1 MKKLMASVLAAGM
14 VLSLAGCGSTGS
26 STAASTSSEASTEAA
41 TTESASGTATS
52 AANSDASTLYLMIA
66 SEPDRLDPHLNSAVD
81 GAVLAVNSFV
91 GLLTYDSEGNLVP
104 GIAESWE
111 ESEDGLTY
119 TFHLR
124 ESNWSDGTPLT
135 ANDFVYSWNRAANPA
150 TASDYSYL
158 YDGLIAKNEV
168 ALEMMPNPDYDEK
181 AAKDAEINGEEYDV
195 PAEVYTE
202 AAKAAQAA
210 NEILVGIEATD
221 DLTFKVKLVSP
232 CPYFLSLCAFPTF
245 YPVPQASVE
254 AANPDGTNPGAWA
267 LEAGF
272 VSNGAYT
279 CTAWEHNQ
287 SMTYTKNPNYYRAD
301 EVQIE
306 TLQFMLSDDDAAVYS
321 AYTAGNLDF
330 ADTIPNAELGVLLD
344 NNDPELHIASQIGT
358 YYVGFNVNSEL
369 FAGYTPEQ
377 ANDLRHAINLLID
390 RQYIVDTIG
399 QTGQV
404 IANTFVPDSM
414 SDSNGN
420 LFKQNTDTY
429 TYPDAEAVGYFDP
442 SEDAYE
448 DNLAE
453 AISLLEGIGF
463 VFDDNGMLSEETPLT
478 FTYLTNEGE
487 GNEAIGE
494 AIQQDMAVIGAT
506 VDIQTQSWS
515 VFLNERKAGNYDV
528 CRQGWIADFDDPINM
543 LEMWISNSGNND
555 SQFGRPAGSTEPGP
569 APSYA
574 PQNWDEYDSLIA
586 SIKAESDLAK
596 RAEMLHQ
603 AEDMLMETF
612 AIVPLYYYNDP
623 YLQKSNVT
631 GVYTNALG
639 YKFFMFATKTAA

>member
-1 MKKLMASVLAAGM
+1 MKKLMASALAAAM
-14 VLSLAGCGSTGS
+14 VLSLAGCGSAAS
-26 STAASTSSEASTEAA
+26 SGATSSSGTPDTAATSENAA
-41 TTESASGTATS
+41 ASGTS
-52 AANSDASTLYLMIA
+52 ALNTDTSTLNIMIA
-66 SEPDRLDPHLNSAVD
+66 SEPDRLDPHLNSTVD

-91 GLLTYDSEGNLVP
+91 GLMTYDEEGNLVP
-104 GIAESWE
+104 GLAESYE
-111 ESEDGLTY
+111 ESDDGLTY
-119 TFHLR
+119 TFHLI
-124 ESNWSDGTPLT
+124 ESKWSDGTELT
-135 ANDFVYSWNRAANPA
+135 ANDFVYSWNRAANPQ

-158 YDGLIAKNEV
+158 YDGLIAHNPTAQET
-168 ALEMMPNPDYDEK
+168 EPNPEYD
-181 AAKDAEINGEEYDV
+181 AAAAAAAEEAGEEYTI
-195 PAEVYTE
+195 PETVYTA
-202 AAKAAQAA
+202 AAKEAQA
-210 NEILVGIEATD
+210 NNQILEGVTALDEYT
-221 DLTFKVKLVSP
+221 LEVKLVAP
-232 CPYFLSLCAFPTF
+232 CPYFIDLCAFPTF
-245 YPVPQASVE
+245 FPVPQASVE

-287 SMTYTKNPNYYRAD
+287 SMTYTKNPNFYRAD

-330 ADTIPNAELGVLLD
+330 ADTIPTAELGEMLE
-344 NNDPELHIASQIGT
+344 NNDPELHVADQLGT
-358 YYVGFNVNSEL
+358 YYVGFNVNSTL
-369 FAGYTPEQ
+369 FEGYTPEQ

-399 QTGQV
+399 LTGQV
-404 IANTFVPDSM
+404 VANTFIPEAM
-414 SDSNGN
+414 SDGNGG

-429 TYPDAEAVGYFDP
+429 KYPDEEAVGYYDP
-442 SEDAYE
+442 SPDAYD
-448 DNLAE
+448 DNVAQ
-453 AISLLEGIGF
+453 AIELLKGIGF
-463 VFDDNGMLSEETPLT
+463 EFDENNMLSADTPLS

-494 AIQQDMAVIGAT
+494 AIAQDMSVIGAT
-506 VDIQTQSWS
+506 VDIETQSWS

-528 CRQGWIADFDDPINM
+528 CRQGWIADIDDPINM

-555 SQFGRPAGSTEPGP
+555 SQFGRPAGSTEPGQ

-574 PQNWDEYDSLIA
+574 PQNWDEYDQLIA
-586 SIKAESDLAK
+586 DIKAETDLAK

-631 GVYTNALG
+631 GVYTNLLG
-639 YKFFMFATKTAA
+639 YKYFMYATKTAA

>member
-1 MKKLMASVLAAGM
+1 M
-14 VLSLAGCGSTGS
+14 
-26 STAASTSSEASTEAA
+26 TAL
-41 TTESASGTATS
+41 
-52 AANSDASTLYLMIA
+52 DDSTL
-66 SEPDRLDPHLNSAVD
+66 E
-81 GAVLAVNSFV
+81 
-91 GLLTYDSEGNLVP
+91 
-104 GIAESWE
+104 
-111 ESEDGLTY
+111 
-119 TFHLR
+119 
-124 ESNWSDGTPLT
+124 
-135 ANDFVYSWNRAANPA
+135 
-150 TASDYSYL
+150 
-158 YDGLIAKNEV
+158 
-168 ALEMMPNPDYDEK
+168 
-181 AAKDAEINGEEYDV
+181 
-195 PAEVYTE
+195 
-202 AAKAAQAA
+202 
-210 NEILVGIEATD
+210 
-221 DLTFKVKLVSP
+221 VKLVAP

-245 YPVPQASVE
+245 FPVPQASVE

-344 NNDPELHIASQIGT
+344 SNDPELHIASQIGT
-358 YYVGFNVNSEL
+358 YYVGFNVNSQM

-414 SDSNGN
+414 SDGNGN

-448 DNLAE
+448 DNRAE

-463 VFDDNGMLSEETPLT
+463 VFDENDMLSEETPLS

-555 SQFGRPAGSTEPGP
+555 SQFGRPP
-569 APSYA
+569 AA
-574 PQNWDEYDSLIA
+574 PNPA
-586 SIKAESDLAK
+586 RPPAM
-596 RAEMLHQ
+596 RRR
-603 AEDMLMETF
+603 
-612 AIVPLYYYNDP
+612 
-623 YLQKSNVT
+623 T
-631 GVYTNALG
+631 GRNT
-639 YKFFMFATKTAA
+639 TS